1 MRQTCGT
8 EESRGKPRPPEG
20 GECVKDMQFS
30 ESCSGY
36 GDPRYLLPRIERR
49 RGFPRILASGQYS
62 VLQGCSAQASWP

>member
-30 ESCSGY
+30 ESCSEY

-62 VLQGCSAQASWP
+62 VLQGCGARAS